1 MFETDVEYEIVDEF
15 GMDVKK
21 VVVDCADPIALW

>member
-15 GMDVKK
+15 GIDVKK
-21 VVVDCADPIALW
+21 VVDCADPIALW